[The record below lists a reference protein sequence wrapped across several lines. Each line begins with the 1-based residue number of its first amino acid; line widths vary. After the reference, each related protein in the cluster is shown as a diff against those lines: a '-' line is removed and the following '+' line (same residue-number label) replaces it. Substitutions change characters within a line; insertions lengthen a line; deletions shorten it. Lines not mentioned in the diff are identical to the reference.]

1 MRVKGGVTPPY
12 CDVPPIEINNKIE
25 HTGLYIFSFQKLLS
39 KSLTQWIRTLTLNL

>member
-25 HTGLYIFSFQKLLS
+25 HTIWPIYFFFPKVVI
-39 KSLTQWIRTLTLNL
+39 